1 MLPLFLICL
10 LYTRI
15 YFNDSLT
22 HHLISAGFSYWLFG
36 LLSISLLLLSS
47 AFAKNVYQ
55 VLLFL
60 AAFYGIGVLGS
71 LFESLQKINP
81 YSLSSQTIAYIQG
94 NSELMDFLP
103 AVLIAVVGSFLSL
116 IISRSIFQKESF

>member
-1 MLPLFLICL
+1 MTL
-10 LYTRI
+10 
-15 YFNDSLT
+15 LT

-36 LLSISLLLLSS
+36 LLSISLLLLSPH
-47 AFAKNVYQ
+47 
-55 VLLFL
+55 LLKMFTKSYSFL

-116 IISRSIFQKESF
+116 IISRSIFQKESFRLI

>member
-1 MLPLFLICL
+1 MLPLFSFVFFIQEFISMTL
-10 LYTRI
+10 
-15 YFNDSLT
+15 LT

-60 AAFYGIGVLGS
+60 AAFLWYWRIGQS
-71 LFESLQKINP
+71 L
-81 YSLSSQTIAYIQG
+81 
-94 NSELMDFLP
+94 
-103 AVLIAVVGSFLSL
+103 
-116 IISRSIFQKESF
+116 